1 MMTVTFRVM
10 VLLLTLTLSA
20 CQSVMPA
27 KAPQPPAPMAEEPV
41 PPGMPPIRP
50 LAEDSATS

>member
-1 MMTVTFRVM
+1 MMTVAFRAALL
-10 VLLLTLTLSA
+10 VLPFALSA
-20 CQSVMPA
+20 CQSVQPA
-27 KAPQPPAPMAEEPV
+27 KAPEPPAPVAEEPL